1 MADENKDDTPL
12 PQYDRGKC
20 KTELGFFQTLF
31 RLKEVDK
38 QGVIP
43 AIVRSYDRKTGIATV
58 QPIVTYVVDTKE
70 GEKLIPRG
78 TYDVSVIRFAHGG
91 FVIDAPL
98 FAGDTGWLIAADRN
112 AKDAKEA
119 NSKILNADQDDENPS
134 NEGFK
139 RPTDDSL
146 RSFSWGFFIPDTW
159 GDTELTK
166 NDGLVIKDVDGKN
179 VIALNDGAIEIKRG
193 DSIIKIEDGKI
204 SITGKETISIDG
216 GKSVS
221 IKNGN
226 NDVTI
231 DGNGVGIRSNLGKVI
246 VSDSG
251 VTASIGDSEANIQS
265 GSASVSVGK
274 SRVSITGKSITLQS
288 EKDTITI
295 DETGPRFRGP
305 IDILL
310 NLVAGLRFDLMSH
323 QLQQRVVLAG
333 KRGDFIVQLGDMT
346 DWVKVDGGQAVP
358 EYKMG

>member
-1 MADENKDDTPL
+1 MADENKDNTPL

-38 QGVIP
+38 QGAIP
-43 AIVRSYDRKTGIATV
+43 AIVRSYNRKTGIATV

-166 NDGLVIKDVDGKN
+166 NDGLVIKDVDEKN
-179 VIALNDGAIEIKRG
+179 VIELNDGAIEIKRG
-193 DSIIKIEDGKI
+193 DNII
-204 SITGKETISIDG
+204 SISDDGITIKDENSEVAIN
-216 GKSVS
+216 
-221 IKNGN
+221 KNGAN
-226 NDVTI
+226 
-231 DGNGVGIRSNLGKVI
+231 IRSGNNKVI
-246 VSDSG
+246 VSKSG
-251 VTASIGDSEANIQS
+251 ITASSENAKAEIQNGIVSASIGNNR
-265 GSASVSVGK
+265 VSVTNTN
-274 SRVSITGKSITLQS
+274 VTLQGPN
-288 EKDTITI
+288 DTITI

-310 NLVAGLRFDLMSH
+310 NLVTGLRFDLMSH

>member
-1 MADENKDDTPL
+1 MADENKDNTPL

-20 KTELGFFQTLF
+20 KTELGFIQTLF

-166 NDGLVIKDVDGKN
+166 NDGLVIKDVDEKN

-193 DSIIKIEDGKI
+193 DNII
-204 SITGKETISIDG
+204 SISDNGITMEERS
-216 GKSVS
+216 
-221 IKNGN
+221 GN
-226 NDVTI
+226 N
-231 DGNGVGIRSNLGKVI
+231 KVI
-246 VSDSG
+246 VSKSG
-251 VTASIGDSEANIQS
+251 ITASSENAKAEIQNGIVSASIGNNR
-265 GSASVSVGK
+265 VSVTNTN
-274 SRVSITGKSITLQS
+274 VTLQGPN
-288 EKDTITI
+288 DTITI

>member
-1 MADENKDDTPL
+1 MADENKDNTPL

-70 GEKLIPRG
+70 GEKLIPRS

-166 NDGLVIKDVDGKN
+166 NDGLVIKDVDEKN

-193 DSIIKIEDGKI
+193 DNII
-204 SITGKETISIDG
+204 SISDNGITMEERS
-216 GKSVS
+216 
-221 IKNGN
+221 GN
-226 NDVTI
+226 N
-231 DGNGVGIRSNLGKVI
+231 KVI
-246 VSDSG
+246 VSKSG
-251 VTASIGDSEANIQS
+251 ITASSENAKAEIQNDIVSASIGNNR
-265 GSASVSVGK
+265 VSVTNTN
-274 SRVSITGKSITLQS
+274 VTLQGPN
-288 EKDTITI
+288 DTITI

-305 IDILL
+305 IDILI
-310 NLVAGLRFDLMSH
+310 NLVTGLRFDLMSH

-333 KRGDFIVQLGDMT
+333 KRGDFIVQLGDVT

>member
-1 MADENKDDTPL
+1 MADENKDNTPL

-38 QGVIP
+38 QGAIP

-166 NDGLVIKDVDGKN
+166 NDGLVIKDVDEKN
-179 VIALNDGAIEIKRG
+179 VIELNDGAIEIKRG
-193 DSIIKIEDGKI
+193 DNII
-204 SITGKETISIDG
+204 SISDDG
-216 GKSVS
+216 IT
-221 IKNGN
+221 IKNENSEVAINKNGANIRSGN
-226 NDVTI
+226 N
-231 DGNGVGIRSNLGKVI
+231 KVI
-246 VSDSG
+246 VSKSG
-251 VTASIGDSEANIQS
+251 ITASSENAKAEIQNDIASASIGNNR
-265 GSASVSVGK
+265 VSVTNTN
-274 SRVSITGKSITLQS
+274 VTLQGPN
-288 EKDTITI
+288 DTITI

-310 NLVAGLRFDLMSH
+310 NLVTGLRFDLMSH

>member
-1 MADENKDDTPL
+1 MADENKDNTPL

-20 KTELGFFQTLF
+20 KTELGFIQTLF

-166 NDGLVIKDVDGKN
+166 NDGLVIKDVDEKN
-179 VIALNDGAIEIKRG
+179 VITLNDGAIEIKRG
-193 DSIIKIEDGKI
+193 DNII
-204 SITGKETISIDG
+204 SISDNGIMMEERS
-216 GKSVS
+216 
-221 IKNGN
+221 GN
-226 NDVTI
+226 N
-231 DGNGVGIRSNLGKVI
+231 KVI
-246 VSDSG
+246 VSKSG
-251 VTASIGDSEANIQS
+251 ITASSENAKAEIQNGIVSASIGNNR
-265 GSASVSVGK
+265 VSVTNTN
-274 SRVSITGKSITLQS
+274 VTLQGPN
-288 EKDTITI
+288 DTITI

-310 NLVAGLRFDLMSH
+310 NLVTGLRFDLMSH

>member
-1 MADENKDDTPL
+1 MADENKDNTPL

-119 NSKILNADQDDENPS
+119 NSKILNADQDDENPY

-166 NDGLVIKDVDGKN
+166 NDGLVIKDVDEKN

-193 DSIIKIEDGKI
+193 DNII
-204 SITGKETISIDG
+204 SISDNGITMKERS
-216 GKSVS
+216 
-221 IKNGN
+221 GN
-226 NDVTI
+226 N
-231 DGNGVGIRSNLGKVI
+231 KVI
-246 VSDSG
+246 VSKSG
-251 VTASIGDSEANIQS
+251 ITASIGNNR
-265 GSASVSVGK
+265 VSVTNTN
-274 SRVSITGKSITLQS
+274 VTLQGPN
-288 EKDTITI
+288 DTITI

-333 KRGDFIVQLGDMT
+333 KRGDFIVQLGDVT

>member
-1 MADENKDDTPL
+1 MADENKDNTPL

-38 QGVIP
+38 QGAIP
-43 AIVRSYDRKTGIATV
+43 AIVRSYNRKTGIATV

-166 NDGLVIKDVDGKN
+166 NDGLVVSGIVKDPQVAAPGSSVVHDFQRGGLKE
-179 VIALNDGAIEIKRG
+179 VIGIERAG
-193 DSIIKIEDGKI
+193 LLDQ
-204 SITGKETISIDG
+204 TR
-216 GKSVS
+216 KSV
-221 IKNGN
+221 GC
-226 NDVTI
+226 
-231 DGNGVGIRSNLGKVI
+231 KVI
-246 VSDSG
+246 VLGTDRQRFP
-251 VTASIGDSEANIQS
+251 VTG
-265 GSASVSVGK
+265 
-274 SRVSITGKSITLQS
+274 
-288 EKDTITI
+288 
-295 DETGPRFRGP
+295 
-305 IDILL
+305 
-310 NLVAGLRFDLMSH
+310 
-323 QLQQRVVLAG
+323 
-333 KRGDFIVQLGDMT
+333 
-346 DWVKVDGGQAVP
+346 
-358 EYKMG
+358 

>member
-1 MADENKDDTPL
+1 MADENKDNTPL

-38 QGVIP
+38 QGAIP

-166 NDGLVIKDVDGKN
+166 SDGLVIKDVDGKS
-179 VIALNDGAIEIKRG
+179 VIALNDVAIEIKRG
-193 DSIIKIEDGKI
+193 DNII
-204 SITGKETISIDG
+204 SISDDG
-216 GKSVS
+216 IT
-221 IKNGN
+221 IKNEN
-226 NDVTI
+226 SEVAINK
-231 DGNGVGIRSNLGKVI
+231 NGANIRSNNNNVI
-246 VSDSG
+246 VSKSG
-251 VTASIGDSEANIQS
+251 ITASSGNAKAEIQNNIVSTSIGNNR
-265 GSASVSVGK
+265 VSVTNTN
-274 SRVSITGKSITLQS
+274 VTLQGPN
-288 EKDTITI
+288 DTITI

-310 NLVAGLRFDLMSH
+310 NLVTGLRFDLMSH

>member
-1 MADENKDDTPL
+1 MADENKDNTPL

-119 NSKILNADQDDENPS
+119 NSKILNADQDDENPP

-139 RPTDDSL
+139 RPTAGSL

-193 DSIIKIEDGKI
+193 NNII
-204 SITGKETISIDG
+204 SISDNGITMEERS
-216 GKSVS
+216 
-221 IKNGN
+221 GN
-226 NDVTI
+226 N
-231 DGNGVGIRSNLGKVI
+231 KVI
-246 VSDSG
+246 VSKSG
-251 VTASIGDSEANIQS
+251 ITASSENAKAEIQSGIVSASIGN
-265 GSASVSVGK
+265 
-274 SRVSITGKSITLQS
+274 SRVSVTNTNVTLQGP
-288 EKDTITI
+288 KDTITI

-305 IDILL
+305 IDILI
-310 NLVAGLRFDLMSH
+310 NLVTGLRFDLMSH

>member
-1 MADENKDDTPL
+1 MADENKDNTPL

-38 QGVIP
+38 QGAIP
-43 AIVRSYDRKTGIATV
+43 AIVRSYNRKTGIATV

-166 NDGLVIKDVDGKN
+166 NDGLVIKDVDEKN

-193 DSIIKIEDGKI
+193 DNII
-204 SITGKETISIDG
+204 SISDNGITMKERS
-216 GKSVS
+216 
-221 IKNGN
+221 GN
-226 NDVTI
+226 N
-231 DGNGVGIRSNLGKVI
+231 KVI
-246 VSDSG
+246 VSKSG
-251 VTASIGDSEANIQS
+251 ITASIGNNR
-265 GSASVSVGK
+265 VSVTNTN
-274 SRVSITGKSITLQS
+274 VTLQGPN
-288 EKDTITI
+288 DTITI
-295 DETGPRFRGP
+295 DETGPRFIGP

-310 NLVAGLRFDLMSH
+310 NLVTGLRFDLMSH

>member
-1 MADENKDDTPL
+1 MADENKDNTPL

-20 KTELGFFQTLF
+20 KTELGFIQTLF

-166 NDGLVIKDVDGKN
+166 NDGLVIKDVDEKN
-179 VIALNDGAIEIKRG
+179 VIALNDGAIEIR
-193 DSIIKIEDGKI
+193 S
-204 SITGKETISIDG
+204 
-216 GKSVS
+216 
-221 IKNGN
+221 GN
-226 NDVTI
+226 N
-231 DGNGVGIRSNLGKVI
+231 KVI
-246 VSDSG
+246 VSKSG
-251 VTASIGDSEANIQS
+251 ITASSENAKAEIQNDIVSASIGNNR
-265 GSASVSVGK
+265 VSVTNTN
-274 SRVSITGKSITLQS
+274 VTLQGPN
-288 EKDTITI
+288 DTITI

-310 NLVAGLRFDLMSH
+310 NLVTGLRFDLMSH

>member
-1 MADENKDDTPL
+1 MADENKDNTPL

-20 KTELGFFQTLF
+20 KTELGFIQTLF

-139 RPTDDSL
+139 RPSDDSL

-166 NDGLVIKDVDGKN
+166 NDGLVIKDVDEKN

-193 DSIIKIEDGKI
+193 DNII
-204 SITGKETISIDG
+204 SISENGITMEERS
-216 GKSVS
+216 
-221 IKNGN
+221 GN
-226 NDVTI
+226 N
-231 DGNGVGIRSNLGKVI
+231 KVI
-246 VSDSG
+246 VSKSG
-251 VTASIGDSEANIQS
+251 ITASSENAKAEIQNGIVSASIGNNR
-265 GSASVSVGK
+265 VSVTNTN
-274 SRVSITGKSITLQS
+274 VTLQGPN
-288 EKDTITI
+288 DTITI

-310 NLVAGLRFDLMSH
+310 NLVTGLRFDLMSH

>member
-1 MADENKDDTPL
+1 MADENKDNTPL

-20 KTELGFFQTLF
+20 KTELGFIQTLF

-119 NSKILNADQDDENPS
+119 NSKILNADQDDENPY

-166 NDGLVIKDVDGKN
+166 NDGLVIKDVDEKN

-193 DSIIKIEDGKI
+193 DNII
-204 SITGKETISIDG
+204 SISDNGITMKERS
-216 GKSVS
+216 
-221 IKNGN
+221 GN
-226 NDVTI
+226 N
-231 DGNGVGIRSNLGKVI
+231 KVI
-246 VSDSG
+246 VSKSG
-251 VTASIGDSEANIQS
+251 ITASIGNNR
-265 GSASVSVGK
+265 VSVTNTN
-274 SRVSITGKSITLQS
+274 VTLQGPN
-288 EKDTITI
+288 DTITI

-346 DWVKVDGGQAVP
+346 DWVKIDGGQAVP

>member
-1 MADENKDDTPL
+1 MADENKDNTPL

-20 KTELGFFQTLF
+20 KTELGFIQTLF

-179 VIALNDGAIEIKRG
+179 VIALNDVAIEIKRG
-193 DSIIKIEDGKI
+193 DNII
-204 SITGKETISIDG
+204 SISDDG
-216 GKSVS
+216 IT
-221 IKNGN
+221 IKNEN
-226 NDVTI
+226 SEVAINK
-231 DGNGVGIRSNLGKVI
+231 NGANIRSNNNNVI
-246 VSDSG
+246 VSKSG
-251 VTASIGDSEANIQS
+251 ITASSGNAKAEIQNNIVSASIGNNR
-265 GSASVSVGK
+265 VSVTNTN
-274 SRVSITGKSITLQS
+274 VTLQGPN
-288 EKDTITI
+288 DTITI

-310 NLVAGLRFDLMSH
+310 NLVTGLRFDLMSH

>member
-1 MADENKDDTPL
+1 MADENKDNTPL

-179 VIALNDGAIEIKRG
+179 VISISDDG
-193 DSIIKIEDGKI
+193 
-204 SITGKETISIDG
+204 IT
-216 GKSVS
+216 
-221 IKNGN
+221 IKNENSEVAINKNGANIRSGN
-226 NDVTI
+226 N
-231 DGNGVGIRSNLGKVI
+231 KVI
-246 VSDSG
+246 VSKSG
-251 VTASIGDSEANIQS
+251 ITASSENAKAEIQNDIASASIGNNR
-265 GSASVSVGK
+265 VSVTNTN
-274 SRVSITGKSITLQS
+274 VTLQGPN
-288 EKDTITI
+288 DTITI
-295 DETGPRFRGP
+295 DETGPRFKGP

-310 NLVAGLRFDLMSH
+310 NLVTGLRFDLMSH

>member
-1 MADENKDDTPL
+1 MADENKDNTPL

-166 NDGLVIKDVDGKN
+166 NDGLVIKDVDEKN

-193 DSIIKIEDGKI
+193 DNII
-204 SITGKETISIDG
+204 SISDNGITMKERS
-216 GKSVS
+216 
-221 IKNGN
+221 GN
-226 NDVTI
+226 N
-231 DGNGVGIRSNLGKVI
+231 KVI
-246 VSDSG
+246 VSKSG
-251 VTASIGDSEANIQS
+251 ITASIGNNR
-265 GSASVSVGK
+265 VSVTNTN
-274 SRVSITGKSITLQS
+274 VTLQGPN
-288 EKDTITI
+288 DTITI
-295 DETGPRFRGP
+295 DETGPRFIGP

-310 NLVAGLRFDLMSH
+310 NLVTGLRFDLMSH

>member
-1 MADENKDDTPL
+1 MADENKDNTPL

-166 NDGLVIKDVDGKN
+166 NDGLVIKDVDEKN

-193 DSIIKIEDGKI
+193 DNII
-204 SITGKETISIDG
+204 SISDNGITMEERS
-216 GKSVS
+216 
-221 IKNGN
+221 GN
-226 NDVTI
+226 N
-231 DGNGVGIRSNLGKVI
+231 KVI
-246 VSDSG
+246 VSKSG
-251 VTASIGDSEANIQS
+251 ITASSENVKAEIQNGIVSASIGNNR
-265 GSASVSVGK
+265 VSVTNTN
-274 SRVSITGKSITLQS
+274 VTLQGPN
-288 EKDTITI
+288 DTITI

-310 NLVAGLRFDLMSH
+310 NLVTGLRFDLMSH

>member
-1 MADENKDDTPL
+1 MADENKDNTPL

-20 KTELGFFQTLF
+20 KTELGFIQTLF

-166 NDGLVIKDVDGKN
+166 NDGLVIKDVDEKN

-193 DSIIKIEDGKI
+193 DNII
-204 SITGKETISIDG
+204 SISDNGITMEERS
-216 GKSVS
+216 
-221 IKNGN
+221 GN
-226 NDVTI
+226 N
-231 DGNGVGIRSNLGKVI
+231 KVI
-246 VSDSG
+246 VSKSG
-251 VTASIGDSEANIQS
+251 ITASSENAKAEIQNGIVSASIGNNR
-265 GSASVSVGK
+265 VSVTNTN
-274 SRVSITGKSITLQS
+274 VTLQGPN
-288 EKDTITI
+288 DTITI

-310 NLVAGLRFDLMSH
+310 NLGTGLRVDLMSH

>member
-1 MADENKDDTPL
+1 MADENKDNTPL

-20 KTELGFFQTLF
+20 KTELGFIQTLF

-166 NDGLVIKDVDGKN
+166 NDGLVIKDVDEKN

-193 DSIIKIEDGKI
+193 DNII
-204 SITGKETISIDG
+204 SISDNGITMEERS
-216 GKSVS
+216 
-221 IKNGN
+221 GN
-226 NDVTI
+226 N
-231 DGNGVGIRSNLGKVI
+231 KVI
-246 VSDSG
+246 VSKSG
-251 VTASIGDSEANIQS
+251 ITASSENAKAEIQNGIVSASIGNNR
-265 GSASVSVGK
+265 VSVTNTN
-274 SRVSITGKSITLQS
+274 VTLQGPN
-288 EKDTITI
+288 DTITI

-310 NLVAGLRFDLMSH
+310 NLVTGLRFDLMSH

>member
-1 MADENKDDTPL
+1 MADENKDNTPL

-38 QGVIP
+38 QGAIP
-43 AIVRSYDRKTGIATV
+43 AIVRSYNRKTGIATV

-166 NDGLVIKDVDGKN
+166 NDGLVIKDVDEKN

-193 DSIIKIEDGKI
+193 DNII
-204 SITGKETISIDG
+204 SISDNGITMKNANSEVAID
-216 GKSVS
+216 
-221 IKNGN
+221 KNGAN
-226 NDVTI
+226 
-231 DGNGVGIRSNLGKVI
+231 IRSSNNKVI
-246 VSDSG
+246 VSKSG
-251 VTASIGDSEANIQS
+251 ITASSENAKAEIQNGIVSASIGNNR
-265 GSASVSVGK
+265 VSVTNTN
-274 SRVSITGKSITLQS
+274 VTLQGP
-288 EKDTITI
+288 KDTITI

-305 IDILL
+305 IDILI
-310 NLVAGLRFDLMSH
+310 NLVTGLRFDLMSH

-346 DWVKVDGGQAVP
+346 DWVKIDGGQAVP

>member
-1 MADENKDDTPL
+1 MADENKDNTPL

-38 QGVIP
+38 QGAIP

-166 NDGLVIKDVDGKN
+166 NDGLVIKDVDEKN

-193 DSIIKIEDGKI
+193 DNII
-204 SITGKETISIDG
+204 SISDDG
-216 GKSVS
+216 IT
-221 IKNGN
+221 IKNENSEVAINKNGANIRSGN
-226 NDVTI
+226 N
-231 DGNGVGIRSNLGKVI
+231 KVI
-246 VSDSG
+246 VSKSG
-251 VTASIGDSEANIQS
+251 ITASIGNNR
-265 GSASVSVGK
+265 VSVTNTN
-274 SRVSITGKSITLQS
+274 VTLQGPN
-288 EKDTITI
+288 DTITI
-295 DETGPRFRGP
+295 DEAGPRFIGP

-310 NLVAGLRFDLMSH
+310 NLVTGLRFDLMSH

>member
-1 MADENKDDTPL
+1 MADENKDNTPL

-58 QPIVTYVVDTKE
+58 QPIVTSVVDTKE

-166 NDGLVIKDVDGKN
+166 NDGLVIKDVDEKN

-193 DSIIKIEDGKI
+193 DNII
-204 SITGKETISIDG
+204 SISDNGITMEERS
-216 GKSVS
+216 
-221 IKNGN
+221 GN
-226 NDVTI
+226 N
-231 DGNGVGIRSNLGKVI
+231 KVI
-246 VSDSG
+246 VSKSG
-251 VTASIGDSEANIQS
+251 ITASSENAKAEIQNGIVSASIGNNR
-265 GSASVSVGK
+265 VSVTNTN
-274 SRVSITGKSITLQS
+274 VTLQGPN
-288 EKDTITI
+288 DTITI

-310 NLVAGLRFDLMSH
+310 NLVTGLRFDLMSH

>member
-1 MADENKDDTPL
+1 MADENKDNTPL

-38 QGVIP
+38 QGAIP
-43 AIVRSYDRKTGIATV
+43 AIVRSYNRKTGIATV

-166 NDGLVIKDVDGKN
+166 NDGLVIKDVDEKN
-179 VIALNDGAIEIKRG
+179 VIELNDGAIEIKRG
-193 DSIIKIEDGKI
+193 DNII
-204 SITGKETISIDG
+204 SISDNGITMKERS
-216 GKSVS
+216 
-221 IKNGN
+221 GN
-226 NDVTI
+226 N
-231 DGNGVGIRSNLGKVI
+231 KVI
-246 VSDSG
+246 VSKSG
-251 VTASIGDSEANIQS
+251 ITASIGNNR
-265 GSASVSVGK
+265 VSVTNTN
-274 SRVSITGKSITLQS
+274 VTLQGPN
-288 EKDTITI
+288 DTITI

-333 KRGDFIVQLGDMT
+333 KRGDFIVQLGDVT

-358 EYKMG
+358 EYKIG

>member
-1 MADENKDDTPL
+1 MADENKDNTPL

-38 QGVIP
+38 QGAIP
-43 AIVRSYDRKTGIATV
+43 AIVRSYNRKTGIATV

-166 NDGLVIKDVDGKN
+166 NDGLVIKDVDEKN

-193 DSIIKIEDGKI
+193 DNII
-204 SITGKETISIDG
+204 SISDDGITMKDANSEVAID
-216 GKSVS
+216 
-221 IKNGN
+221 KNGTN
-226 NDVTI
+226 
-231 DGNGVGIRSNLGKVI
+231 IRSGNNKVI
-246 VSDSG
+246 VSKSG
-251 VTASIGDSEANIQS
+251 ITASSEDAKVEIQKGIASASIGNNR
-265 GSASVSVGK
+265 VSVTNTN
-274 SRVSITGKSITLQS
+274 VTLQGPN
-288 EKDTITI
+288 DTITI

>member
-1 MADENKDDTPL
+1 MADENKDNTPIQ
-12 PQYDRGKC
+12 QYDSGKC
-20 KTELGFFQTLF
+20 KTELGFIQTLF

-166 NDGLVIKDVDGKN
+166 NDGLVIKDVDEKN

-193 DSIIKIEDGKI
+193 DNII
-204 SITGKETISIDG
+204 SISDNGITMEERS
-216 GKSVS
+216 
-221 IKNGN
+221 GN
-226 NDVTI
+226 N
-231 DGNGVGIRSNLGKVI
+231 KVI
-246 VSDSG
+246 VSKSG
-251 VTASIGDSEANIQS
+251 ITASSENVKAEIQNGIVSASIGNNR
-265 GSASVSVGK
+265 VSVTNTN
-274 SRVSITGKSITLQS
+274 VTLQGPN
-288 EKDTITI
+288 DTITI

-310 NLVAGLRFDLMSH
+310 NLVTGLRFDLMSH

>member
-1 MADENKDDTPL
+1 MADENKDNTPL

-20 KTELGFFQTLF
+20 KTELGFIQTLF

-119 NSKILNADQDDENPS
+119 NSKILNADQDDENPY

-166 NDGLVIKDVDGKN
+166 NDGLVIKDVDEKN

-193 DSIIKIEDGKI
+193 DNII
-204 SITGKETISIDG
+204 SISDNGITMKNANSEVAID
-216 GKSVS
+216 
-221 IKNGN
+221 KNGAN
-226 NDVTI
+226 
-231 DGNGVGIRSNLGKVI
+231 IRSGNNKVI
-246 VSDSG
+246 VSKSG
-251 VTASIGDSEANIQS
+251 ITASSENAKAEIQNGIVSASIGNNR
-265 GSASVSVGK
+265 VSVTNTN
-274 SRVSITGKSITLQS
+274 VTLQGPN
-288 EKDTITI
+288 DTITI

-333 KRGDFIVQLGDMT
+333 KRGDFIVQLGDVT

>member
-1 MADENKDDTPL
+1 MADENKDNTPL

-20 KTELGFFQTLF
+20 KTELGFIQTLF

-166 NDGLVIKDVDGKN
+166 NDGLVIKDVDEKN

-193 DSIIKIEDGKI
+193 DNII
-204 SITGKETISIDG
+204 SISDNGITMEERS
-216 GKSVS
+216 
-221 IKNGN
+221 GN
-226 NDVTI
+226 N
-231 DGNGVGIRSNLGKVI
+231 KVI
-246 VSDSG
+246 VSKSG
-251 VTASIGDSEANIQS
+251 ITASSENAKAEIQNGIVSASIGNNR
-265 GSASVSVGK
+265 VSVTNTN
-274 SRVSITGKSITLQS
+274 VTLQGPN
-288 EKDTITI
+288 DTITI
-295 DETGPRFRGP
+295 DETGPRFIGP

-310 NLVAGLRFDLMSH
+310 NLVTGLRFDLMSH

>member
-1 MADENKDDTPL
+1 MADENKDNTPL

-20 KTELGFFQTLF
+20 KTELGFIQTLF

-119 NSKILNADQDDENPS
+119 NSKILNADQDDENPP

-146 RSFSWGFFIPDTW
+146 R
-159 GDTELTK
+159 
-166 NDGLVIKDVDGKN
+166 
-179 VIALNDGAIEIKRG
+179 
-193 DSIIKIEDGKI
+193 
-204 SITGKETISIDG
+204 
-216 GKSVS
+216 
-221 IKNGN
+221 
-226 NDVTI
+226 
-231 DGNGVGIRSNLGKVI
+231 
-246 VSDSG
+246 
-251 VTASIGDSEANIQS
+251 
-265 GSASVSVGK
+265 
-274 SRVSITGKSITLQS
+274 
-288 EKDTITI
+288 
-295 DETGPRFRGP
+295 
-305 IDILL
+305 
-310 NLVAGLRFDLMSH
+310 
-323 QLQQRVVLAG
+323 
-333 KRGDFIVQLGDMT
+333 
-346 DWVKVDGGQAVP
+346 
-358 EYKMG
+358 

>member
-1 MADENKDDTPL
+1 MADENKDNTPL

-38 QGVIP
+38 QGAIP
-43 AIVRSYDRKTGIATV
+43 AIVRSYNRKTGIATV

-91 FVIDAPL
+91 FMIDAPL

-166 NDGLVIKDVDGKN
+166 NDGLVIKDVDEKN

-193 DSIIKIEDGKI
+193 DNII
-204 SITGKETISIDG
+204 SISDNGITMEERS
-216 GKSVS
+216 
-221 IKNGN
+221 GN
-226 NDVTI
+226 N
-231 DGNGVGIRSNLGKVI
+231 KVI
-246 VSDSG
+246 VSKSG
-251 VTASIGDSEANIQS
+251 ITASSENAKAEIQSGIVSASIGNNR
-265 GSASVSVGK
+265 VSVTNTN
-274 SRVSITGKSITLQS
+274 VTLQGP
-288 EKDTITI
+288 KDTITI

-310 NLVAGLRFDLMSH
+310 NLVTGLRFDLMSH

>member
-1 MADENKDDTPL
+1 MADENKDNTPL

-20 KTELGFFQTLF
+20 KTELGFIQTLF

-166 NDGLVIKDVDGKN
+166 NDGLVIKDVDEKN

-193 DSIIKIEDGKI
+193 DNII
-204 SITGKETISIDG
+204 SISDNGITMKNANSEVAID
-216 GKSVS
+216 
-221 IKNGN
+221 KNGAN
-226 NDVTI
+226 
-231 DGNGVGIRSNLGKVI
+231 IRSGNNKVI
-246 VSDSG
+246 VSKSG
-251 VTASIGDSEANIQS
+251 ITASSENAKAEIQNGIVSASIGNNR
-265 GSASVSVGK
+265 VSVTNTN
-274 SRVSITGKSITLQS
+274 VTLQGPN
-288 EKDTITI
+288 DTITI

-333 KRGDFIVQLGDMT
+333 KRGDFIVQLGDVT

>member
-1 MADENKDDTPL
+1 MADENKDNTPL

-38 QGVIP
+38 HGVIP

-166 NDGLVIKDVDGKN
+166 NDGLVIKDVDEKN

-193 DSIIKIEDGKI
+193 DNII
-204 SITGKETISIDG
+204 SISDNGITMEERS
-216 GKSVS
+216 
-221 IKNGN
+221 GN
-226 NDVTI
+226 N
-231 DGNGVGIRSNLGKVI
+231 KVI
-246 VSDSG
+246 VSKSG
-251 VTASIGDSEANIQS
+251 ITASSENAKAEIPNGIVSASIGNNR
-265 GSASVSVGK
+265 VSVTNTN
-274 SRVSITGKSITLQS
+274 VTLQGPN
-288 EKDTITI
+288 DTITI

-310 NLVAGLRFDLMSH
+310 NLVTGLRFDLMSH

>member
-1 MADENKDDTPL
+1 MADENKDNTPL

-38 QGVIP
+38 QGAIP

-119 NSKILNADQDDENPS
+119 NSKILKADQDDENPS

-159 GDTELTK
+159 GDTELAK
-166 NDGLVIKDVDGKN
+166 NDGLVIKDVDEKN

-193 DSIIKIEDGKI
+193 DNII
-204 SITGKETISIDG
+204 SISDNGITMEERS
-216 GKSVS
+216 
-221 IKNGN
+221 GN
-226 NDVTI
+226 N
-231 DGNGVGIRSNLGKVI
+231 KVI
-246 VSDSG
+246 VSKSG
-251 VTASIGDSEANIQS
+251 ITASSENAKAEIQSGIVSASIGNNR
-265 GSASVSVGK
+265 VSVTNTN
-274 SRVSITGKSITLQS
+274 VTLQGP
-288 EKDTITI
+288 KDTITI

-310 NLVAGLRFDLMSH
+310 NLVTGLRFDLMSH

>member
-1 MADENKDDTPL
+1 MADENKDNTPL

-166 NDGLVIKDVDGKN
+166 NDGLVIKDVDEKN

-193 DSIIKIEDGKI
+193 DNII
-204 SITGKETISIDG
+204 SISDDG
-216 GKSVS
+216 IT
-221 IKNGN
+221 IKNENSEVEINKNGANIRSGN
-226 NDVTI
+226 N
-231 DGNGVGIRSNLGKVI
+231 KVI
-246 VSDSG
+246 VSKSG
-251 VTASIGDSEANIQS
+251 ITASSENAKAEIQNDIVSASIGNNR
-265 GSASVSVGK
+265 VSVTNTN
-274 SRVSITGKSITLQS
+274 VTLQGPN
-288 EKDTITI
+288 DTITI
-295 DETGPRFRGP
+295 DETGPRFMGP

-310 NLVAGLRFDLMSH
+310 NLVTGLRFDLMSH

>member
-1 MADENKDDTPL
+1 MADENKDNTPL

-20 KTELGFFQTLF
+20 RTGLGFIQTLF

-43 AIVRSYDRKTGIATV
+43 AIVKSYDRKTGIATV

-78 TYDVSVIRFAHGG
+78 TYDVSVVRFAHGG

-159 GDTELTK
+159 GDTKLTK
-166 NDGLVIKDVDGKN
+166 EDGLIIKDVDDKSII
-179 VIALNDGAIEIKRG
+179 VLKDEAIEIKRG
-193 DSIIKIEDGKI
+193 DTVIRIEDGK
-204 SITGKETISIDG
+204 
-216 GKSVS
+216 
-221 IKNGN
+221 
-226 NDVTI
+226 VTI
-231 DGNGVGIRSNLGKVI
+231 VEDGSEIVVDENGASLRNDKNKVLVSQSGISAT
-246 VSDSG
+246 SG
-251 VTASIGDSEANIQS
+251 TAQANIQNERISASIGRSLFAVTDK
-265 GSASVSVGK
+265 SV
-274 SRVSITGKSITLQS
+274 TLQG
-288 EKDTITI
+288 EKDAITI
-295 DETGPRFRGP
+295 DETGPRFSGP
-305 IDILL
+305 IDALF
-310 NLVAGLRFDLMSH
+310 NLVTDIRFDLMSH
-323 QLQQRVVLAG
+323 QLQQRVVIAK
-333 KRGDFIVQLGDMT
+333 KRGDFIVGIGDKT

-358 EYKMG
+358 EYKIG

>member
-1 MADENKDDTPL
+1 MADENKDNTPL

-193 DSIIKIEDGKI
+193 NNII
-204 SITGKETISIDG
+204 SISDNGITMEERS
-216 GKSVS
+216 
-221 IKNGN
+221 GN
-226 NDVTI
+226 N
-231 DGNGVGIRSNLGKVI
+231 KVI
-246 VSDSG
+246 VSKSG
-251 VTASIGDSEANIQS
+251 ITASSENAKAEIQSGIVSASIGN
-265 GSASVSVGK
+265 
-274 SRVSITGKSITLQS
+274 SRVSVTNTNVTLQGP
-288 EKDTITI
+288 KDTITI

-310 NLVAGLRFDLMSH
+310 NLVTGLRFDLMSH

>member
-1 MADENKDDTPL
+1 MADENKDNTPL

-20 KTELGFFQTLF
+20 KTELGFIQTLF

-166 NDGLVIKDVDGKN
+166 NDGLVIKDVDEKN

-193 DSIIKIEDGKI
+193 DNII
-204 SITGKETISIDG
+204 SISDNGITIEERS
-216 GKSVS
+216 
-221 IKNGN
+221 GN
-226 NDVTI
+226 N
-231 DGNGVGIRSNLGKVI
+231 KVI
-246 VSDSG
+246 VSKSG
-251 VTASIGDSEANIQS
+251 ITASSENAKAEIQNGIVSASIGNNR
-265 GSASVSVGK
+265 VSVTNTN
-274 SRVSITGKSITLQS
+274 VTLQGPN
-288 EKDTITI
+288 DTITI

-310 NLVAGLRFDLMSH
+310 NLVTGLRFDLMSH

>member
-1 MADENKDDTPL
+1 MADENKDNTPL

-20 KTELGFFQTLF
+20 KTELGFIQTLF

-119 NSKILNADQDDENPS
+119 NSKILNADQDDENPY

-166 NDGLVIKDVDGKN
+166 NDGLVIKDVDEKN

-193 DSIIKIEDGKI
+193 DNII
-204 SITGKETISIDG
+204 SISDNGITMKNANSEVAID
-216 GKSVS
+216 
-221 IKNGN
+221 KNGAN
-226 NDVTI
+226 
-231 DGNGVGIRSNLGKVI
+231 IRSSNNKVI
-246 VSDSG
+246 VSKSG
-251 VTASIGDSEANIQS
+251 ITASSENAKAEIQNDIVSASIGNNR
-265 GSASVSVGK
+265 VSVTNTN
-274 SRVSITGKSITLQS
+274 VTLQGPN
-288 EKDTITI
+288 DTITI

-333 KRGDFIVQLGDMT
+333 KRGDFIVQLGDVT

>member
-1 MADENKDDTPL
+1 MADENKDNTPL

-38 QGVIP
+38 QGAIP
-43 AIVRSYDRKTGIATV
+43 AIVRSYNRKTGIATV

-166 NDGLVIKDVDGKN
+166 NDGLVIKDVDEKN

-193 DSIIKIEDGKI
+193 DNII
-204 SITGKETISIDG
+204 SISDDG
-216 GKSVS
+216 IT
-221 IKNGN
+221 IKNENSEVAINKNGANIRSGN
-226 NDVTI
+226 N
-231 DGNGVGIRSNLGKVI
+231 KVI
-246 VSDSG
+246 VSKSG
-251 VTASIGDSEANIQS
+251 ITASSENAKAEIQNDIASASIGNNR
-265 GSASVSVGK
+265 VSVTNTN
-274 SRVSITGKSITLQS
+274 VTLQGPN
-288 EKDTITI
+288 DTITI

-310 NLVAGLRFDLMSH
+310 NLVTGLRFDLMSH

>member
-1 MADENKDDTPL
+1 MADENKDNTPL

-20 KTELGFFQTLF
+20 KTELGFIQTLF

-119 NSKILNADQDDENPS
+119 NSKILNADQDDENPY

-166 NDGLVIKDVDGKN
+166 NDGLVIKDVDEKN

-193 DSIIKIEDGKI
+193 DNII
-204 SITGKETISIDG
+204 SISDNGITMKERS
-216 GKSVS
+216 
-221 IKNGN
+221 GN
-226 NDVTI
+226 N
-231 DGNGVGIRSNLGKVI
+231 KVI
-246 VSDSG
+246 VSKSG
-251 VTASIGDSEANIQS
+251 ITASIGNNR
-265 GSASVSVGK
+265 VSVTNTN
-274 SRVSITGKSITLQS
+274 VTLQGPN
-288 EKDTITI
+288 DTITI

-333 KRGDFIVQLGDMT
+333 KRGDIIVQLGDMT
-346 DWVKVDGGQAVP
+346 DWVKIDGGQAVP

>member
-1 MADENKDDTPL
+1 MADENKDNTPL

-20 KTELGFFQTLF
+20 KTELGFIQTLF

-119 NSKILNADQDDENPS
+119 NSKILNTDQDDENPS

-166 NDGLVIKDVDGKN
+166 NDGLVIKDVDEKN
-179 VIALNDGAIEIKRG
+179 VIALNDVAIEIKRG
-193 DSIIKIEDGKI
+193 DNII
-204 SITGKETISIDG
+204 SISDDG
-216 GKSVS
+216 IT
-221 IKNGN
+221 IKNEN
-226 NDVTI
+226 SEVAINK
-231 DGNGVGIRSNLGKVI
+231 NGANIRSNNNNVI
-246 VSDSG
+246 VSKSG
-251 VTASIGDSEANIQS
+251 ITASSGNAKAEIQNNIVSASIGNNR
-265 GSASVSVGK
+265 VSVTNTN
-274 SRVSITGKSITLQS
+274 VTLQGPN
-288 EKDTITI
+288 DTITI

-310 NLVAGLRFDLMSH
+310 NLVTGLRFDLMSH

-358 EYKMG
+358 EYKIG